1 MKNCLQTMILHGVD
15 PDELEENLNASLVPL
30 GDGVKSVDVI
40 HNGYSDY
47 IAVVTYESLNLD
59 LEISKKVEAIQKV
72 ENPDPTDP
80 IRVLVMFGSEFDRLA
95 FFLSQYKRLVEQ
107 KADDPEMSDFLQDKY
122 AAEAEILEQ
131 YINKLETGDS
141 NSQGGK

>member
-1 MKNCLQTMILHGVD
+1 MKNCLQTIILAGHD
-15 PDELEENLNASLVPL
+15 PDELQESLNSRLVPL
-30 GDGVKSVDVI
+30 GKDVKSVQIV
-40 HNGYSDY
+40 NSGSEYM
-47 IAVVTYESLNLD
+47 AVVTYESLNLD
-59 LEISKKVEAIQKV
+59 LEIRKKVEAIQTV

-80 IRVLVMFGSEFDRLA
+80 IRVLVMFGSEFDRIA

-131 YINKLETGDS
+131 LINKLETGDS

>member
-1 MKNCLQTMILHGVD
+1 MKNCLQTIILAGHD
-15 PDELEENLNASLVPL
+15 PDELQESLNSRLVPL
-30 GDGVKSVDVI
+30 GKDVKSVQIV
-40 HNGYSDY
+40 NSGSEYM
-47 IAVVTYESLNLD
+47 AVVTYESLNLD
-59 LEISKKVEAIQKV
+59 LEIRKKVEAIQKV

-95 FFLSQYKRLVEQ
+95 FFLSQYKRVVEQ

-131 YINKLETGDS
+131 YINKLETGDT
-141 NSQGGK
+141 NGQEGK

>member
-1 MKNCLQTMILHGVD
+1 MKNCLQTIILAGHD
-15 PDELEENLNASLVPL
+15 PDELQESLNSRLVPL
-30 GDGVKSVDVI
+30 GKDVKSVQIV
-40 HNGYSDY
+40 NSGSEYM
-47 IAVVTYESLNLD
+47 AVVTYESLNLD
-59 LEISKKVEAIQKV
+59 LEIRKKVEAIQTV

-131 YINKLETGDS
+131 FINKLETGDS

>member
-1 MKNCLQTMILHGVD
+1 MKNCLQTIILAGHD
-15 PDELEENLNASLVPL
+15 PDELQESLNSRLVPL
-30 GDGVKSVDVI
+30 GKDVKSVQIVNSGSEYMAVI
-40 HNGYSDY
+40 
-47 IAVVTYESLNLD
+47 TYESLNLD
-59 LEISKKVEAIQKV
+59 LEIRKKVEAIQTV

-95 FFLSQYKRLVEQ
+95 FFLSQYKRVVEQ
-107 KADDPEMSDFLQDKY
+107 KANDPEMSDFLQDKY
-122 AAEAEILEQ
+122 AAESEILEQ

>member
-1 MKNCLQTMILHGVD
+1 MKNCLQTIILAGHD
-15 PDELEENLNASLVPL
+15 PDELQESLNSRLVPL
-30 GDGVKSVDVI
+30 GKDVKSVQIV
-40 HNGYSDY
+40 NSGSEYM
-47 IAVVTYESLNLD
+47 AVVTYESLNLD
-59 LEISKKVEAIQKV
+59 LEIRKKVEAIQTV

>member
-1 MKNCLQTMILHGVD
+1 MKNCLQTMIIRGAD
-15 PDELEENLNASLVPL
+15 MDELEENLNASLVPL

-40 HNGYSDY
+40 LNGYSDY

-80 IRVLVMFGSEFDRLA
+80 IRVLVMFGSDFDRLA

-107 KADDPEMSDFLQDKY
+107 KADDPEMSFFLQDKY

-141 NSQGGK
+141 NSQGCK

>member
-1 MKNCLQTMILHGVD
+1 MKNCLQTIILAGHD
-15 PDELEENLNASLVPL
+15 PDELQESLNSRLVPL
-30 GDGVKSVDVI
+30 GKDVKSVQIV
-40 HNGYSDY
+40 NSGSEYM
-47 IAVVTYESLNLD
+47 AVVTYESLNLD
-59 LEISKKVEAIQKV
+59 LEIRKKVEAIQTV

-95 FFLSQYKRLVEQ
+95 FFLSQYKRVVEQ

>member
-1 MKNCLQTMILHGVD
+1 MKNCLQTMILRGDD

-80 IRVLVMFGSEFDRLA
+80 IRVLVMFGSDFDRLA

-107 KADDPEMSDFLQDKY
+107 KADDPEMTFFLQDKY

-131 YINKLETGDS
+131 YINKLKTGDT
-141 NSQGGK
+141 NSQEGK

>member
-1 MKNCLQTMILHGVD
+1 MKNCLQTIILAGHD
-15 PDELEENLNASLVPL
+15 PDELQESLNSRLVPL
-30 GDGVKSVDVI
+30 GKDVKSVQIV
-40 HNGYSDY
+40 NSGSEYM
-47 IAVVTYESLNLD
+47 AVVTYESLNLD
-59 LEISKKVEAIQKV
+59 LEIRKKVEAIQTV

-95 FFLSQYKRLVEQ
+95 FFLSQYKRVVEQ

-141 NSQGGK
+141 NQSRR